1 MNFLRNLL
9 TKVTY
14 LGLDNI
20 QPGLVLNLFLILPKN
35 PGWRSYKLGSYKKKR
50 VVFAQ
55 YKEEFFKFVY

>member
-35 PGWRSYKLGSYKKKR
+35 PGWDLIIKMCTCILDFAFGLYYCNL
-50 VVFAQ
+50 VF
-55 YKEEFFKFVY
+55 